1 MSSQSNYQQQAE
13 IPESIYRKQA
23 ILNEETAKAAR
34 LGFPDWAVV
43 MCFYAAL
50 QWVNDYAF
58 RQGKIQEFNVGDE
71 NISPHK
77 LRKTFVKKVARENKW
92 NDLEE
97 AYELLY
103 RASMTARYLRG
114 LENQNCTAR
123 EHYAKNGVDFCFQYL
138 ETIKKRLS

>member
-1 MSSQSNYQQQAE
+1 MPNQSIYQQQAE
-13 IPESIYRKQA
+13 FNEKTA
-23 ILNEETAKAAR
+23 IAAQS
-34 LGFPDWAVV
+34 GFPDWAVI

-50 QWVNDYAF
+50 HWVNDYAF
-58 RQGKIQEFNVGDE
+58 REGNIKEFDTNDDY
-71 NISPHK
+71 SPHK
-77 LRKTFVKKVARENKW
+77 LRRMYVKKIAKLNRW

-123 EHYAKNGVDFCFQYL
+123 EYYAKNGVQFCFDDL
-138 ETIKKRLS
+138 EKIKKRLS